1 MDTRLVDVLHDFKIW
16 NPGRHLRC
24 VLFISLSDRS
34 SNSIR
39 TRVRHG
45 LRKELYK
52 ESRVEGEQRWQ
63 RF

>member
-1 MDTRLVDVLHDFKIW
+1 MDTRIVDARHDFKIW
-16 NPGRHLRC
+16 NPSRHIGC

-52 ESRVEGEQRWQ
+52 ESRAEGEQRWQ